1 MGKIIKVAKS
11 RKVFKCSKC
20 GKEIPKGSSYY
31 RGELNFAHDI
41 IRCCKCRLQPWEVTT
56 SEYIKAVRTIVNEWA
71 NTYSV
76 CVYAI
81 EQITDELE
89 SIRDRVQE
97 KLDNMPESLQESD
110 TGYLL
115 QERIDNID
123 TAIEELSNIDVDSI
137 KSEIVDVLLSDEDHI
152 FIPKG
157 GQEDYDTIFKSNA
170 KLQERMAED
179 FRDLLEAEIN
189 SALEYIEV

>member
-1 MGKIIKVAKS
+1 MGKVIKVDKS

-31 RGELNFAHDI
+31 RGKLNFAHDI

-56 SEYIKAVRTIVNEWA
+56 SEYTRAVGTIVNEWA

-81 EQITDELE
+81 EQISNELE
-89 SIRDRVQE
+89 SIRDDVQE

-115 QERIDNID
+115 QERIDNLN
-123 TAIEELSNIDVDSI
+123 TSIEELSNIDVDSI
-137 KSEIVDVLLSDEDHI
+137 KSEIVDVLLSEEDHI

-157 GQEDYDTIFKSNA
+157 GQEDYDTILENNE

-179 FRDLLEAEIN
+179 FRDLLEAEID
-189 SALEYIEV
+189 SALECIEV